1 MFTCCVGCRQRP
13 SLHPRPRRNRLTR
26 SRKRPPP
33 TGWHEWISW
42 PSWLLNCLVLD
53 YIRLHTLYL
62 LLQPCLEYVLS
73 ICLL

>member
-1 MFTCCVGCRQRP
+1 M
-13 SLHPRPRRNRLTR
+13 LRRLPTTSFPASASSQKSSDTLTKA
-26 SRKRPPP
+26 SPP